1 MDNIDEDE
9 MTDECEERLLEIQ
22 YFIARDFRYVPLWGL
37 VVCFQVSARGDQPG
51 VTMRDWQDV
60 KIKS

>member
-22 YFIARDFRYVPLWGL
+22 YFIARDFRYVSLWGL

-51 VTMRDWQDV
+51 VTMRN
-60 KIKS
+60 

>member
-22 YFIARDFRYVPLWGL
+22 YFIARDFRYVPLWGQ
-37 VVCFQVSARGDQPG
+37 VVCLQVSARGDHA
-51 VTMRDWQDV
+51 
-60 KIKS
+60 

>member
-22 YFIARDFRYVPLWGL
+22 FFVARDFR
-37 VVCFQVSARGDQPG
+37 
-51 VTMRDWQDV
+51 
-60 KIKS
+60 